1 MLLVENTTYYWRA
14 YAKND
19 AGTSY
24 GTVETLATGSSSIG
38 IGGFRLNSSSV
49 AADGGYVSIDVTK
62 NVKIG
67 IAAGS
72 IQVTSD
78 SNNSLIESENVSV
91 SFINTQSTDTIQ
103 VYIPANY
110 RNSRYIRFKVS
121 SFASIPNL
129 TGSLEPVSVLG
140 QVFQAASIIKT

>member
-1 MLLVENTTYYWRA
+1 VENTTYYWRA

-49 AADGGYVSIDVTK
+49 APDGGYVSIDVTK
-62 NVKIG
+62 NVKTG

-103 VYIPANY
+103 IYVPANY
-110 RNSRYIRFKVS
+110 RNSSRYIRFKVS
-121 SFASIPNL
+121 QFASIPNL